1 MDQQPKSEL
10 KSTRVSI
17 KTIPSVPMRTAPRVK
32 SDIAGVRKVNAD
44 RKIACT
50 LKDGR
55 AGRKDLPLLFST
67 APEEDSEEWKKIDE
81 SVRRILAM
89 IGACSDCGGVR
100 TNPAWT
106 AEKRTAFRDAVR
118 ALPFRLEFCMDALR
132 DGFYAYRGEE
142 LCTLAQYAVNFQDA
156 VALQILLE
164 EGANDHD
171 YSPWAEARK
180 EDVEIWRLWKLFDSS
195 HFYCDGSTPESRL
208 VKLLRRDDSRN
219 ALESLEDALAITKS
233 LAA

>member
-17 KTIPSVPMRTAPRVK
+17 KTIPSVPMRTVPRVK

-50 LKDGR
+50 FKDGR
-55 AGRKDLPLLFST
+55 ARRKDLPLLFST
-67 APEEDSEEWKKIDE
+67 ALEEDSEVWKNIDE
-81 SVRRILAM
+81 RVRRILAM
-89 IGACSDCGGVR
+89 IG
-100 TNPAWT
+100 TTTAWT
-106 AEKRTAFRDAVR
+106 AEKKTAFRDAVR
-118 ALPFRLEFCMDALR
+118 ALPFRLEFCTDALR